1 MKERNLRHSV
11 SEPVSASRSELCSF
25 YPVQSQTH
33 VGYMSYIIRISVG
46 WNTNNRCEEI

>member
-33 VGYMSYIIRISVG
+33 VGYMSYIIRIIHLCWLEHEQSL
-46 WNTNNRCEEI
+46 